1 MNVAFMGRS
10 LRGRYSG
17 VVRYTDELVRALAPR
32 LKGDLSVFLT
42 RAADGL
48 DGVDI
53 RRVRAPFPTPNEYAR
68 GLWEQTVVP
77 IEVARLRF
85 DVYHSPNYI
94 LPVALRCPAVVT
106 VHDIAFLDRT
116 LHRLTSHLYLSVLT
130 RWALN
135 VARRIICV
143 SAHTGD
149 LLAERFPS
157 TRERI
162 RVISEGVD
170 ERFTP
175 QPDALVKAFRER
187 FGLDRAYVLFVGTQ
201 EPRKN
206 LDRLIKAYE
215 LAVERTGSE
224 HLLAIAG
231 VRGWKDEAV
240 QRALHVSPARDRI
253 RLLGY
258 VPDELLPAAYAGAD
272 AFVYPSLLEGFG
284 LPPLEAMACGAPVLT
299 SNTSSLPEVV
309 GDAAL
314 TVDPLNAEEIAIAL
328 QRLMCDREL
337 RLSLAASGR
346 MRSELFRWDRVAE
359 QTMAVYAEAA
369 G

>member
-1 MNVAFMGRS
+1 MKVAFMGRS
-10 LRGRYSG
+10 LRGRYTG
-17 VVRYTDELVRALAPR
+17 VVRYTDALVRALAPR
-32 LKGDLSVFLT
+32 MEGDLSVFLT

-48 DGVDI
+48 DGVHI

-68 GLWEQTVVP
+68 ALWEQTVVP
-77 IEVARLRF
+77 IEVARLGS

-94 LPVALRCPAVVT
+94 LPLALRCPAVVT
-106 VHDIAFLDRT
+106 VHDIAFLDRS
-116 LHRLTSHLYLSVLT
+116 LHRLRSHLYLSALT
-130 RWALN
+130 RRALN
-135 VARRIICV
+135 VSRRIICV

-149 LLAERFPS
+149 LLAARFPS

-162 RVISEGVD
+162 RVIGEGVD
-170 ERFTP
+170 ERFRP
-175 QPDALVKAFRER
+175 QPDSVVQEFRER
-187 FGLDRAYVLFVGTQ
+187 FGLDRSYVLFVGTH

-206 LDRLIKAYE
+206 LDRVIQAYE
-215 LAVERTGSE
+215 LAVQRTGTE

-231 VRGWKDEAV
+231 VRGWKDEAA
-240 QRALHVSPARDRI
+240 QRALHSSPARDRI

-258 VPDELLPAAYAGAD
+258 VPDELLPAAYSGAD

-299 SNTSSLPEVV
+299 SNSTSLPEVV
-309 GDAAL
+309 GEAAL
-314 TVDPLNAEEIAIAL
+314 TVDPLDVEEIAKGL
-328 QRLMCDREL
+328 QRLMCDAEL
-337 RLSLAASGR
+337 RVALAAAGR
-346 MRSELFRWDRVAE
+346 RRSERFRWDRVAE